1 MKIKGL
7 KKIRKTEALGMFF
20 IMVGSALNFPVAI
33 WAENIES
40 PEACVVTT
48 ERENEPEASDN
59 VMKSGIC
66 GVAGDNVRWTLDDK
80 GILTISGSGDAL
92 DYASV
97 SDAPWALNDE
107 TVECPIISIV
117 IDTGVTNVG
126 AYSFSGHSC
135 TDVRIADSV
144 IKIGSN
150 IFETWDS
157 IQTIYYH
164 GTQKQWEDSVQVG
177 ENNTGWIEKLTFH
190 THTADSAW
198 ESDKT
203 HHWHNCIDPDCPTTD
218 IQWKDSYGQHK
229 WEAGGCLDCGFQC
242 EHDEGNEEW
251 IKTAVSHEKRW
262 NCCGAV
268 IVAEEV
274 HEWNSGICEE
284 CGYVCEHTGGLASC
298 TEQAIC
304 QTCGE
309 AYGELASHDWEDDFT
324 IDQPATCTED
334 GVKSIHC
341 KNCTATKD
349 SEVIQALDHNLEKIE
364 KEEATCTEGGYEG
377 YWSCTNCQKL
387 FADEG
392 GTTEILSPVEIPAY
406 GHALE
411 KAEKKEATCT
421 EGGYESYWKCK
432 TCQKLFADE
441 GGTTEIISP
450 VEISAQGHALEKTE
464 KKEATCVEPG
474 YESYWKCKTCQKLF
488 ADEGGTTEILSPVEI
503 PAQGHALEKAEKK
516 EATCTEGGY
525 ESYWK
530 CKTCQKLFADEGG
543 TTEILSPV
551 EIPAYGHALEK
562 TERKEATCTEGGY
575 ESYWKCKTCQKLF
588 ADEGGT
594 TEILSPVEI
603 PAYGHALEKTEK
615 KEGTC
620 VKPGYESY
628 WKCKTCQK
636 LFADEGGTTEISGA
650 IEIPSQGHVL
660 EKTER
665 KEATCTEGGYESYW
679 KCKTCQ
685 KLFADEGGITEISEP
700 IKIPSQ
706 GHVLEKTE
714 RKEATCTEG
723 GYESYWK
730 CKTCQKFFADEGGT
744 TEISEPIKIPSQGHV
759 LEKTERKEATC
770 TERGYESYWK
780 CKTCQKLFAD
790 EGGTKEISS
799 PVEIS
804 AQGHALEKTEKKE
817 ATCVEPGYEEY
828 YTCRVCGKL
837 YQDKEGINEI
847 GSLDTIKISAEG
859 HKGGENWL
867 LNADKH
873 WKECAVCQKRIEE
886 ADHIY
891 ENEKDSACKI
901 CGYKRAI
908 KSESPRIIDGY
919 NEKWQVNS
927 GKTLSFCSSAPF
939 SEFINVT
946 IDNEVVNENNY
957 DKKEGSTIITLHSE
971 FLSALS
977 VGVHTL
983 SINSESGSATTG
995 FVIEKAPLEP
1005 SPTVEPSPTDAPSI
1019 VAASSV
1025 VTATPTPTTA
1035 PEETNTKTGDESKII
1050 IWILVLF
1057 LSAEGILIIL
1067 QKFKKKTR

>member
-503 PAQGHALEKAEKK
+503 PA
-516 EATCTEGGY
+516 
-525 ESYWK
+525 
-530 CKTCQKLFADEGG
+530 
-543 TTEILSPV
+543 
-551 EIPAYGHALEK
+551 
-562 TERKEATCTEGGY
+562 
-575 ESYWKCKTCQKLF
+575 
-588 ADEGGT
+588 
-594 TEILSPVEI
+594 
-603 PAYGHALEKTEK
+603 YGHALEKTEK

-685 KLFADEGGITEISEP
+685 KLFADEGGTTEISEP

-723 GYESYWK
+723 
-730 CKTCQKFFADEGGT
+730 
-744 TEISEPIKIPSQGHV
+744 
-759 LEKTERKEATC
+759 
-770 TERGYESYWK
+770 GYESYWK

-908 KSESPRIIDGY
+908 KSEPPRIIDGY

>member
-411 KAEKKEATCT
+411 K
-421 EGGYESYWKCK
+421 
-432 TCQKLFADE
+432 
-441 GGTTEIISP
+441 
-450 VEISAQGHALEKTE
+450 
-464 KKEATCVEPG
+464 
-474 YESYWKCKTCQKLF
+474 
-488 ADEGGTTEILSPVEI
+488 
-503 PAQGHALEKAEKK
+503 
-516 EATCTEGGY
+516 
-525 ESYWK
+525 
-530 CKTCQKLFADEGG
+530 
-543 TTEILSPV
+543 
-551 EIPAYGHALEK
+551 
-562 TERKEATCTEGGY
+562 
-575 ESYWKCKTCQKLF
+575 
-588 ADEGGT
+588 
-594 TEILSPVEI
+594 
-603 PAYGHALEKTEK
+603 
-615 KEGTC
+615 
-620 VKPGYESY
+620 
-628 WKCKTCQK
+628 
-636 LFADEGGTTEISGA
+636 
-650 IEIPSQGHVL
+650 
-660 EKTER
+660 
-665 KEATCTEGGYESYW
+665 
-679 KCKTCQ
+679 
-685 KLFADEGGITEISEP
+685 
-700 IKIPSQ
+700 
-706 GHVLEKTE
+706 
-714 RKEATCTEG
+714 
-723 GYESYWK
+723 
-730 CKTCQKFFADEGGT
+730 
-744 TEISEPIKIPSQGHV
+744 
-759 LEKTERKEATC
+759 
-770 TERGYESYWK
+770 
-780 CKTCQKLFAD
+780 
-790 EGGTKEISS
+790 
-799 PVEIS
+799 
-804 AQGHALEKTEKKE
+804 TEKKE

-908 KSESPRIIDGY
+908 KSEPPRIIDGY

>member
-488 ADEGGTTEILSPVEI
+488 ADEGGTTEI
-503 PAQGHALEKAEKK
+503 
-516 EATCTEGGY
+516 
-525 ESYWK
+525 
-530 CKTCQKLFADEGG
+530 
-543 TTEILSPV
+543 
-551 EIPAYGHALEK
+551 
-562 TERKEATCTEGGY
+562 
-575 ESYWKCKTCQKLF
+575 
-588 ADEGGT
+588 
-594 TEILSPVEI
+594 
-603 PAYGHALEKTEK
+603 
-615 KEGTC
+615 
-620 VKPGYESY
+620 
-628 WKCKTCQK
+628 
-636 LFADEGGTTEISGA
+636 SGA

-665 KEATCTEGGYESYW
+665 KEATCTEG
-679 KCKTCQ
+679 
-685 KLFADEGGITEISEP
+685 
-700 IKIPSQ
+700 
-706 GHVLEKTE
+706 
-714 RKEATCTEG
+714 
-723 GYESYWK
+723 
-730 CKTCQKFFADEGGT
+730 
-744 TEISEPIKIPSQGHV
+744 
-759 LEKTERKEATC
+759 
-770 TERGYESYWK
+770 GYESYWK

-908 KSESPRIIDGY
+908 KSEPPRIIDGY

>member
-450 VEISAQGHALEKTE
+450 VEIPAQGHALEKAE
-464 KKEATCVEPG
+464 KKEATCTEG
-474 YESYWKCKTCQKLF
+474 GCESYWKCKTCQRLF

-503 PAQGHALEKAEKK
+503 PAQGHALEKAEK
-516 EATCTEGGY
+516 
-525 ESYWK
+525 
-530 CKTCQKLFADEGG
+530 
-543 TTEILSPV
+543 
-551 EIPAYGHALEK
+551 
-562 TERKEATCTEGGY
+562 KEATCTEGGY

-685 KLFADEGGITEISEP
+685 KL
-700 IKIPSQ
+700 
-706 GHVLEKTE
+706 
-714 RKEATCTEG
+714 
-723 GYESYWK
+723 
-730 CKTCQKFFADEGGT
+730 FADEGGT

-908 KSESPRIIDGY
+908 KSEPPRIIDGY

>member
-406 GHALE
+406 GHDLE

-450 VEISAQGHALEKTE
+450 VEISAQ
-464 KKEATCVEPG
+464 
-474 YESYWKCKTCQKLF
+474 
-488 ADEGGTTEILSPVEI
+488 
-503 PAQGHALEKAEKK
+503 
-516 EATCTEGGY
+516 
-525 ESYWK
+525 
-530 CKTCQKLFADEGG
+530 
-543 TTEILSPV
+543 
-551 EIPAYGHALEK
+551 
-562 TERKEATCTEGGY
+562 
-575 ESYWKCKTCQKLF
+575 
-588 ADEGGT
+588 
-594 TEILSPVEI
+594 
-603 PAYGHALEKTEK
+603 GHALEKTEK

-685 KLFADEGGITEISEP
+685 KL
-700 IKIPSQ
+700 
-706 GHVLEKTE
+706 
-714 RKEATCTEG
+714 
-723 GYESYWK
+723 
-730 CKTCQKFFADEGGT
+730 FADEGGT

-908 KSESPRIIDGY
+908 KSEPPRIIDGY

>member
-411 KAEKKEATCT
+411 K
-421 EGGYESYWKCK
+421 
-432 TCQKLFADE
+432 
-441 GGTTEIISP
+441 
-450 VEISAQGHALEKTE
+450 
-464 KKEATCVEPG
+464 
-474 YESYWKCKTCQKLF
+474 
-488 ADEGGTTEILSPVEI
+488 
-503 PAQGHALEKAEKK
+503 
-516 EATCTEGGY
+516 
-525 ESYWK
+525 
-530 CKTCQKLFADEGG
+530 
-543 TTEILSPV
+543 
-551 EIPAYGHALEK
+551 
-562 TERKEATCTEGGY
+562 
-575 ESYWKCKTCQKLF
+575 
-588 ADEGGT
+588 
-594 TEILSPVEI
+594 
-603 PAYGHALEKTEK
+603 TEK

-685 KLFADEGGITEISEP
+685 KLFADEGGTTEISEP

-730 CKTCQKFFADEGGT
+730 CKTCQKLFADEGGT

-908 KSESPRIIDGY
+908 KSEPPRIIDGY

>member
-377 YWSCTNCQKL
+377 YWSCTNCQKF

-411 KAEKKEATCT
+411 KAEK
-421 EGGYESYWKCK
+421 
-432 TCQKLFADE
+432 
-441 GGTTEIISP
+441 
-450 VEISAQGHALEKTE
+450 
-464 KKEATCVEPG
+464 
-474 YESYWKCKTCQKLF
+474 
-488 ADEGGTTEILSPVEI
+488 
-503 PAQGHALEKAEKK
+503 
-516 EATCTEGGY
+516 
-525 ESYWK
+525 
-530 CKTCQKLFADEGG
+530 
-543 TTEILSPV
+543 
-551 EIPAYGHALEK
+551 
-562 TERKEATCTEGGY
+562 KEATCTEGGY

-685 KLFADEGGITEISEP
+685 KLFADEGG
-700 IKIPSQ
+700 
-706 GHVLEKTE
+706 
-714 RKEATCTEG
+714 
-723 GYESYWK
+723 
-730 CKTCQKFFADEGGT
+730 
-744 TEISEPIKIPSQGHV
+744 
-759 LEKTERKEATC
+759 
-770 TERGYESYWK
+770 
-780 CKTCQKLFAD
+780 
-790 EGGTKEISS
+790 TKEISS

-837 YQDKEGINEI
+837 YQGKEGINEI

-908 KSESPRIIDGY
+908 KSEPPRIIDGY

>member
-503 PAQGHALEKAEKK
+503 PA
-516 EATCTEGGY
+516 
-525 ESYWK
+525 
-530 CKTCQKLFADEGG
+530 
-543 TTEILSPV
+543 
-551 EIPAYGHALEK
+551 YGHALEK

-685 KLFADEGGITEISEP
+685 KL
-700 IKIPSQ
+700 
-706 GHVLEKTE
+706 
-714 RKEATCTEG
+714 
-723 GYESYWK
+723 
-730 CKTCQKFFADEGGT
+730 FADEGGT

-908 KSESPRIIDGY
+908 KSEPPRIIDGY

>member
-488 ADEGGTTEILSPVEI
+488 ADEGGTTEI
-503 PAQGHALEKAEKK
+503 
-516 EATCTEGGY
+516 
-525 ESYWK
+525 
-530 CKTCQKLFADEGG
+530 
-543 TTEILSPV
+543 
-551 EIPAYGHALEK
+551 
-562 TERKEATCTEGGY
+562 
-575 ESYWKCKTCQKLF
+575 
-588 ADEGGT
+588 
-594 TEILSPVEI
+594 
-603 PAYGHALEKTEK
+603 
-615 KEGTC
+615 
-620 VKPGYESY
+620 
-628 WKCKTCQK
+628 
-636 LFADEGGTTEISGA
+636 SGA

-685 KLFADEGGITEISEP
+685 KLFADEGGI
-700 IKIPSQ
+700 
-706 GHVLEKTE
+706 
-714 RKEATCTEG
+714 
-723 GYESYWK
+723 
-730 CKTCQKFFADEGGT
+730 

-847 GSLDTIKISAEG
+847 GSLNTIKISAEG

-908 KSESPRIIDGY
+908 KSEPPRIIDGY

>member
-464 KKEATCVEPG
+464 KKE
-474 YESYWKCKTCQKLF
+474 
-488 ADEGGTTEILSPVEI
+488 
-503 PAQGHALEKAEKK
+503 
-516 EATCTEGGY
+516 
-525 ESYWK
+525 
-530 CKTCQKLFADEGG
+530 
-543 TTEILSPV
+543 
-551 EIPAYGHALEK
+551 
-562 TERKEATCTEGGY
+562 
-575 ESYWKCKTCQKLF
+575 
-588 ADEGGT
+588 
-594 TEILSPVEI
+594 
-603 PAYGHALEKTEK
+603 
-615 KEGTC
+615 GTC

-685 KLFADEGGITEISEP
+685 KL
-700 IKIPSQ
+700 
-706 GHVLEKTE
+706 
-714 RKEATCTEG
+714 
-723 GYESYWK
+723 
-730 CKTCQKFFADEGGT
+730 FADEGGT

-847 GSLDTIKISAEG
+847 GSLNTIKISAEG

-908 KSESPRIIDGY
+908 KSEPPRIIDGY

>member
-503 PAQGHALEKAEKK
+503 PA
-516 EATCTEGGY
+516 
-525 ESYWK
+525 
-530 CKTCQKLFADEGG
+530 
-543 TTEILSPV
+543 
-551 EIPAYGHALEK
+551 YGHALEK

-650 IEIPSQGHVL
+650 IE
-660 EKTER
+660 
-665 KEATCTEGGYESYW
+665 
-679 KCKTCQ
+679 
-685 KLFADEGGITEISEP
+685 
-700 IKIPSQ
+700 
-706 GHVLEKTE
+706 
-714 RKEATCTEG
+714 
-723 GYESYWK
+723 
-730 CKTCQKFFADEGGT
+730 
-744 TEISEPIKIPSQGHV
+744 IPSQGHV

-908 KSESPRIIDGY
+908 KSEPPRIIDGY

>member
-406 GHALE
+406 GH
-411 KAEKKEATCT
+411 
-421 EGGYESYWKCK
+421 
-432 TCQKLFADE
+432 D
-441 GGTTEIISP
+441 
-450 VEISAQGHALEKTE
+450 
-464 KKEATCVEPG
+464 
-474 YESYWKCKTCQKLF
+474 
-488 ADEGGTTEILSPVEI
+488 
-503 PAQGHALEKAEKK
+503 LEKAEKK

-543 TTEILSPV
+543 TTEILIPV
-551 EIPAYGHALEK
+551 EIPAQGHALEKAEKKEATCTEGGCESYWKCKTCQKLFADEGGTKEIISLVEISAQGHALEK

-575 ESYWKCKTCQKLF
+575 ESYWKCKICQKLF

-603 PAYGHALEKTEK
+603 PSQGHTLEKTEK
-615 KEGTC
+615 KN
-620 VKPGYESY
+620 
-628 WKCKTCQK
+628 
-636 LFADEGGTTEISGA
+636 
-650 IEIPSQGHVL
+650 
-660 EKTER
+660 
-665 KEATCTEGGYESYW
+665 ATCTESG
-679 KCKTCQ
+679 C
-685 KLFADEGGITEISEP
+685 
-700 IKIPSQ
+700 
-706 GHVLEKTE
+706 
-714 RKEATCTEG
+714 
-723 GYESYWK
+723 
-730 CKTCQKFFADEGGT
+730 
-744 TEISEPIKIPSQGHV
+744 
-759 LEKTERKEATC
+759 
-770 TERGYESYWK
+770 
-780 CKTCQKLFAD
+780 
-790 EGGTKEISS
+790 
-799 PVEIS
+799 
-804 AQGHALEKTEKKE
+804 
-817 ATCVEPGYEEY
+817 EEY

-908 KSESPRIIDGY
+908 KSEPPRIIDGY

>member
-377 YWSCTNCQKL
+377 YWSCTNCQK
-387 FADEG
+387 F
-392 GTTEILSPVEIPAY
+392 
-406 GHALE
+406 
-411 KAEKKEATCT
+411 
-421 EGGYESYWKCK
+421 
-432 TCQKLFADE
+432 
-441 GGTTEIISP
+441 
-450 VEISAQGHALEKTE
+450 
-464 KKEATCVEPG
+464 
-474 YESYWKCKTCQKLF
+474 
-488 ADEGGTTEILSPVEI
+488 
-503 PAQGHALEKAEKK
+503 
-516 EATCTEGGY
+516 
-525 ESYWK
+525 
-530 CKTCQKLFADEGG
+530 
-543 TTEILSPV
+543 
-551 EIPAYGHALEK
+551 
-562 TERKEATCTEGGY
+562 
-575 ESYWKCKTCQKLF
+575 
-588 ADEGGT
+588 
-594 TEILSPVEI
+594 
-603 PAYGHALEKTEK
+603 
-615 KEGTC
+615 
-620 VKPGYESY
+620 
-628 WKCKTCQK
+628 
-636 LFADEGGTTEISGA
+636 FADEGGTTEISGA

-665 KEATCTEGGYESYW
+665 KEATCTEG
-679 KCKTCQ
+679 
-685 KLFADEGGITEISEP
+685 
-700 IKIPSQ
+700 
-706 GHVLEKTE
+706 
-714 RKEATCTEG
+714 
-723 GYESYWK
+723 
-730 CKTCQKFFADEGGT
+730 
-744 TEISEPIKIPSQGHV
+744 
-759 LEKTERKEATC
+759 
-770 TERGYESYWK
+770 GYESYWK

-837 YQDKEGINEI
+837 YQGKEGINEI

-908 KSESPRIIDGY
+908 KSEPPRIIDGY